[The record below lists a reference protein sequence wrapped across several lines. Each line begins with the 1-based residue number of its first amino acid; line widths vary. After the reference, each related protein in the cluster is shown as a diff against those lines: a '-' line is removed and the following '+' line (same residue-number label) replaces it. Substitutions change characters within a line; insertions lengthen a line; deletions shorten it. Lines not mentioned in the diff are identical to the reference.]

1 MPSNDLQHAL
11 DQVPVRAAMAQPMKS
26 ARADWSVRDLIRFLI
41 EERLYGVPVLNRD
54 GDAIGVVTARDIIGF
69 VNLDQD
75 ELQALLGLGAEEGD
89 AGLAE
94 APAATGRAD
103 ETCRVTEIM
112 TPVLL
117 SVPVTAS
124 LLDAVRMMHRHKIH
138 RVFVVE
144 DGSVVGVVSSSTLV
158 GALVGQY
165 VAG

>member
-11 DQVPVRAAMAQPMKS
+11 AQVPVRAAMAQPMKS

-69 VNLDQD
+69 VNLDRD
-75 ELQALLGLGAEEGD
+75 ELEALLGLGAEEGD

-94 APAATGRAD
+94 ARAAGRAD
-103 ETCRVTEIM
+103 ENCRVTEIM

-117 SVPVTAS
+117 SVPVSAS
-124 LLDAVRMMHRHKIH
+124 LLEAVRMMHRHQIH